1 MSGGG
6 GCCEGLWGVR
16 GGGGAN
22 LSTSLIFPFTAL
34 VRWNAFPTVSYH
46 ISIYNYF
53 RSFRLL
59 NHPRVNNI
67 SATGMF
73 NKNWLRKYIK
83 YTIIRAKHLQIKK
96 TQTLWNR
103 SKHTSN
109 KQTLK
114 TVQLWQ
120 CLVGTIIGVY
130 IASNS
135 IPLLQIEYRFH
146 WENGPEKRPSKD
158 RISIPMKKWWWAP
171 FAWIVH
177 VVPQKKLVLF
187 CLTKMKMMT
196 LGLS

>member
-1 MSGGG
+1 MGE
-6 GCCEGLWGVR
+6 EGVVR
-16 GGGGAN
+16 GWGGGAN
-22 LSTSLIFPFTAL
+22 LSTSLTFPFTAL

-120 CLVGTIIGVY
+120 CLVGTMIGVY

-135 IPLLQIEYRFH
+135 IPLLQIGFVERM
-146 WENGPEKRPSKD
+146 D
-158 RISIPMKKWWWAP
+158 
-171 FAWIVH
+171 
-177 VVPQKKLVLF
+177 QKKGQVKIGLVSQWKNGGEHPL
-187 CLTKMKMMT
+187 
-196 LGLS
+196 LG

>member
-1 MSGGG
+1 
-6 GCCEGLWGVR
+6 
-16 GGGGAN
+16 
-22 LSTSLIFPFTAL
+22 
-34 VRWNAFPTVSYH
+34 
-46 ISIYNYF
+46 
-53 RSFRLL
+53 
-59 NHPRVNNI
+59 
-67 SATGMF
+67 MF

-120 CLVGTIIGVY
+120 CLVGTMIGVY

-196 LGLS
+196 LWWRLLKRCCQCNFSEIFTSLVGNNMLEKLHHKYLTGFSNRICNN